1 MQEEIALL
9 LDRIPTDFDSHLRS
23 HRCRSFPSLSFFV
36 AGAGLSR
43 RRELRR
49 VLRELQP
56 EVIVNM
62 GLVGL
67 LEEKDPLPVGGRLVI
82 GEVTEVERG
91 IVYPGGPGRDRL
103 ATVSAPLFEPW
114 QKYELHLNSGARAC
128 DMEAAR
134 LLHLVGQS
142 EIAERCWVVFCKTV
156 GERVPDWP
164 LYRDEEQLR
173 RWRRMGFWE
182 QLRIGLRFPGG
193 PLQLRRLLA
202 AKGMALTALTDR
214 SEELLRRLLARGG
227 PGPWTDS
234 LFVAH

>member
-1 MQEEIALL
+1 M
-9 LDRIPTDFDSHLRS
+9 
-23 HRCRSFPSLSFFV
+23 SFFV

-49 VLRELQP
+49 ILRELQP
-56 EVIVNM
+56 EVIVSM

-67 LEEKDPLPVGGRLVI
+67 LEEQDPLPVGARLAI
-82 GEVTEVERG
+82 GEVVEVERG

-103 ATVSAPLFEPW
+103 ATVSAPVFEPW

-156 GERVPDWP
+156 GDRVQDWP
-164 LYRDEEQLR
+164 LYRDEVQLR
-173 RWRRMGFWE
+173 RWQRMSFWE
-182 QLRIGLRFPGG
+182 RLWIGLRFPGG
-193 PLQLRRLLA
+193 PLQLRRLLGAKSRALA
-202 AKGMALTALTDR
+202 ALGDR
-214 SEELLRRLLARGG
+214 TEALLRRLLARGG